1 MNSSKAV
8 PTSMVQWVAFWT
20 LALAWGSSFLFIK
33 IGVSVVGPFTLV
45 TGRFFIGAILVGLL
59 ILFRGE
65 SLQFQ
70 RGDYL
75 KMAILAFINT
85 ALPIFLISWGEQSID
100 SGLASILNSTVPIWT
115 IILAHLSL
123 HDEPLVAR
131 KIAGVLVGFAGVIVL
146 VGFGGSDSGSLIR
159 LGELA
164 VIVAAIFYAI
174 ASIFVRRYLSH
185 IPHNPLIFITLTFAT
200 LMTAPFMI
208 MVEGIDES
216 LIQPK
221 ALMAM
226 SWLGIVGTALAYQ
239 IYYRLIAWWGAGR
252 ATTVTYTFPVV
263 AVLLGI
269 VFLQESITRELVIGG
284 GLILAGVMLANQK
297 RRRALV
303 P

>member
-1 MNSSKAV
+1 MNSSKAM
-8 PTSMVQWVAFWT
+8 PTSTVQWVAFCS

-33 IGVSVVGPFTLV
+33 IGVSAVGPFTLV
-45 TGRFFIGAILVGLL
+45 TGRFLIGAILVGLL

-65 SLQFQ
+65 SLHFP
-70 RGDYL
+70 RSDFL
-75 KMAILAFINT
+75 KMASLALINT

-115 IILAHLSL
+115 IILAHLAL
-123 HDEPLVAR
+123 HDEPLVGS

-164 VIVAAIFYAI
+164 VIMASIFYAS

-185 IPHNPLIFITLTFAT
+185 VPHNPLIFITLTFAT

-221 ALMAM
+221 ALIAM
-226 SWLGIVGTALAYQ
+226 SWLGIVGTAFAYQ

-263 AVLLGI
+263 GLLLGI
-269 VFLQESITRELVIGG
+269 VFLGESITKELVIGG
-284 GLILAGVMLANQK
+284 GLILTGVILANQK
-297 RRRALV
+297 R
-303 P
+303 